1 MINKFKKASGV
12 CTDQQ
17 FLSQVDS
24 HLACNAES
32 IYNAYTDSFTIK
44 HDSKELLVTIDSG
57 IYAHQNDFEVIV
69 TCNDEEVGYC
79 CTLQSNYL
87 KTENRHN

>member
-1 MINKFKKASGV
+1 MINKFKNASGV

-17 FLSQVDS
+17 FLNQVDS
-24 HLACNAES
+24 YLACNAES
-32 IYNAYTDSFTIK
+32 IYKACSDSFTIN
-44 HDSKELLVTIDSG
+44 HDNEELLVTIDSG

-69 TCNDEEVGYC
+69 TRNNEEVGYC

-87 KTENRHN
+87 NSII